1 MKVRLAILAGAV
13 MLLAALFSPSV
24 ARISAAPRAQSTVAP
39 TTEPTKPPY
48 VFSTPVFIPIFP
60 DDTPTPRGTPA
71 RPGVPPA
78 GQTTYT
84 IQSGD
89 SPWTIAQ
96 KVYGDGSKY
105 RFIMDA
111 NGLTD
116 QTKLRVGQVLVIPT
130 LAGTAAPTVGA
141 PTVVPPTPGIPPTI
155 NAPAPAPT
163 FTPPT
168 PIPTPIPPSP
178 ISAMVDALPTIV
190 NVLSGV
196 LFIAS
201 LICAILAAMSY
212 DRARR
217 LNAIEA
223 RAKIRIR

>member
-1 MKVRLAILAGAV
+1 MKAKLAILAGAV
-13 MLLAALFSPSV
+13 IFLAALFNPSIIK
-24 ARISAAPRAQSTVAP
+24 ISAAPHTQSTVVP
-39 TTEPTKPPY
+39 TAESTKPPY

-60 DDTPTPRGTPA
+60 DDTPTPRGTLA
-71 RPGVPPA
+71 RPGIQPA

-105 RFIMDA
+105 RLIMDA

-130 LAGTAAPTVGA
+130 LPGTVAPNVA
-141 PTVVPPTPGIPPTI
+141 PTVVPPTPGVAPTI
-155 NAPAPAPT
+155 NAPTPAPT